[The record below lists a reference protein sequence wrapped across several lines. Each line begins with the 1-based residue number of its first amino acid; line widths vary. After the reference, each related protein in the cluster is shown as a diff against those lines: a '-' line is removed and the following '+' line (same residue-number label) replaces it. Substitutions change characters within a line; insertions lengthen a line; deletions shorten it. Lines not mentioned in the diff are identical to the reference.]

1 MTCYTLAGGRWPE
14 MDRAT
19 DYREKP
25 LATSFLFS
33 RSLRLY
39 RSDLLGSTF
48 YLTFGQKSTTR
59 SKIVCHA
66 ISAQCPEIPGQ
77 MPHNR
82 MNINGSRHTLGSP
95 LPDPSQDCHWSSLWP
110 VSSAKTQSHFCP
122 CGGRLSIAAIAPDC
136 CEWSVAINLESGR
149 T

>member
-1 MTCYTLAGGRWPE
+1 MTCYTLAGGWWPE

-33 RSLRLY
+33 RSLSLY

-82 MNINGSRHTLGSP
+82 MNINGSGHTPHLSRP
-95 LPDPSQDCHWSSLWP
+95 ISDCHWSSLWSLSARLGP
-110 VSSAKTQSHFCP
+110 TFVHVGAGYQSSHRS
-122 CGGRLSIAAIAPDC
+122 RL
-136 CEWSVAINLESGR
+136 L
-149 T
+149 